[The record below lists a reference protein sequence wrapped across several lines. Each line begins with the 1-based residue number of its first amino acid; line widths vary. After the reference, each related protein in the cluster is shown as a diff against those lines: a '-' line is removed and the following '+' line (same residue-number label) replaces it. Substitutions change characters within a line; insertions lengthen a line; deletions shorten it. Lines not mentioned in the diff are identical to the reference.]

1 MIRNRSD
8 RLLERTGRQR
18 APEPKRTGC
27 WGEAGSVAPEVT
39 HSEMAA
45 AAGEEQRGGVAF
57 KRGRAAARRAG
68 GHLGAPGGGNGG
80 GGGGSP
86 QCVPPRRLREPRGAA
101 ALCAPPR
108 AVRSQRFRSVFGP
121 RCVATPPPNTPP
133 RVSVGP
139 RWVPGVVGPRL
150 GSWRVLG
157 SPRGSL

>member
-1 MIRNRSD
+1 MGGGGGTKVIRNRSD

-80 GGGGSP
+80 GGGEGGPLSVSPPGVCGSP
-86 QCVPPRRLREPRGAA
+86 AVPQRFVPPR
-101 ALCAPPR
+101 ALCALSGSVPFSGPDASLHRPPI
-108 AVRSQRFRSVFGP
+108 
-121 RCVATPPPNTPP
+121 PPPG
-133 RVSVGP
+133 SLWAHVGF
-139 RWVPGVVGPRL
+139 
-150 GSWRVLG
+150 
-157 SPRGSL
+157 RGS